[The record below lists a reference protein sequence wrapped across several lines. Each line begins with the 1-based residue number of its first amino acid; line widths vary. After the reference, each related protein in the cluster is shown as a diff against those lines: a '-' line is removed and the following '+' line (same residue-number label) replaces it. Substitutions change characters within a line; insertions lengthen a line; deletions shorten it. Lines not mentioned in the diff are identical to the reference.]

1 MARMGRPGLS
11 DSQKSELW
19 QRWKA
24 GESLSDIGRALGKH
38 AASIFGVVVSKGG
51 IVPPIRRRAPLVFQ
65 LGERE
70 EISRGIA
77 ANCSIRRIA
86 ANIGRAASSVSR
98 EIARHGGRD
107 RYRASE
113 ADFEAWESARR
124 PKPCRLA
131 TRHRLRWT
139 VAQKLKLDWSP
150 EQISGW
156 LKGEFLMMRPCACPM
171 KPSTVACSSRLA
183 GCSRRS

>member
-11 DSQKSELW
+11 DCQKSELW

-51 IVPPIRRRAPLVFQ
+51 IVPPTRRRAQLVLQ

-77 ANCSIRRIA
+77 ANRSIRKIA
-86 ANIGRAASSVSR
+86 AIIGRAPSSVSR

-113 ADFEAWESARR
+113 ADFEAWESRGDPNPVAWRR
-124 PKPCRLA
+124 D
-131 TRHRLRWT
+131 TGY
-139 VAQKLKLDWSP
+139 D
-150 EQISGW
+150 
-156 LKGEFLMMRPCACPM
+156 
-171 KPSTVACSSRLA
+171 
-183 GCSRRS
+183 

>member
-1 MARMGRPGLS
+1 MARLGRPGLS
-11 DSQKSELW
+11 ASQKSELW

-51 IVPPIRRRAPLVFQ
+51 IVPPIRRRAPLVLQ
-65 LGERE
+65 LEERE

-77 ANCSIRRIA
+77 ANRSIRNIA
-86 ANIGRAASSVSR
+86 ASMGRAPSSVSR

-150 EQISGW
+150 EQISG
-156 LKGEFLMMRPCACPM
+156 CAEGRVP
-171 KPSTVACSSRLA
+171 R
-183 GCSRRS
+183 

>member
-11 DSQKSELW
+11 DSQKLELW

-51 IVPPIRRRAPLVFQ
+51 IVPSIRRRAPLVLQ

-77 ANCSIRRIA
+77 ANCSIRKVA
-86 ANIGRAASSVSR
+86 ATIGRAPSTVSR
-98 EIARHGGRD
+98 EIARHVGLAGTRLD
-107 RYRASE
+107 PLTLHRHLAERVGM
-113 ADFEAWESARR
+113 
-124 PKPCRLA
+124 LA
-131 TRHRLRWT
+131 T
-139 VAQKLKLDWSP
+139 
-150 EQISGW
+150 
-156 LKGEFLMMRPCACPM
+156 
-171 KPSTVACSSRLA
+171 STQ
-183 GCSRRS
+183 